1 MAWHEILA
9 TGIILAGTAFYCWA
23 AYSRKSGP
31 TSCIGVSAKV
41 MHRLWQVRGGRRLH
55 SDRKEGPGDFR
66 RQGKKPV
73 IFPLTTGQKRL

>member
-9 TGIILAGTAFYCWA
+9 LG
-23 AYSRKSGP
+23 
-31 TSCIGVSAKV
+31 GVQPEERTYQL
-41 MHRLWQVRGGRRLH
+41 HRLWQVRGGRRLH

>member
-23 AYSRKSGP
+23 AYSRKS
-31 TSCIGVSAKV
+31 
-41 MHRLWQVRGGRRLH
+41 GRRLH

>member
-31 TSCIGVSAKV
+31 TSCIGCGKCVADGVCILTGTFIIIVSENSEK
-41 MHRLWQVRGGRRLH
+41 L
-55 SDRKEGPGDFR
+55 
-66 RQGKKPV
+66 
-73 IFPLTTGQKRL
+73 

>member
-23 AYSRKSGP
+23 AYS
-31 TSCIGVSAKV
+31 
-41 MHRLWQVRGGRRLH
+41 RLWQVRGGRRLH

-66 RQGKKPV
+66 RQGKKTV